1 MDRVAEPYELMLSAD
16 QAQAYGTADLTRF
29 NGTLPEAFQQHFASF
44 STGTVLD
51 LGCGSADISIR
62 FARAYPAAKVVGI
75 DGSPGMLIFAQGCVE
90 KSGLGAQ
97 IELRHGYLP
106 QAPLEFGT
114 ASLEF
119 GTYDAVVANSLLHH
133 LRAPADLWSTI
144 RSCIRP
150 GTAVMV
156 VDLIRPDDPAEA
168 RRLVKEYAGRGHPVV
183 QQDLYHSL
191 CAAYTVENVCR
202 QLLDADMGWMH
213 AEAVSELQMKAWG
226 VAE

>member
-1 MDRVAEPYELMLSAD
+1 MDRVAEPHELMLSAD

-44 STGTVLD
+44 SAGTVLD

-62 FARAYPAAKVVGI
+62 FARAYPAAKVVGV
-75 DGSPGMLIFAQGCVE
+75 DGSPAMLAFAQECVE
-90 KSGLGAQ
+90 KSGLGAR

-106 QAPLEFGT
+106 QA
-114 ASLEF
+114 SLEL

-133 LRAPADLWSTI
+133 LCNPADLWSTI
-144 RSCIRP
+144 RNCVRP

-156 VDLIRPDDPAEA
+156 VDLIRPEDAAEA
-168 RRLVKEYAGRGHPVV
+168 TRLVKEYAGRGHPVV

-191 CAAYTVENVCR
+191 CAAYTVEDTR
-202 QLLDADMGWMH
+202 QQLHDAHMRWVH
-213 AEAVSELQMKAWG
+213 VEAVSELQMKAWG